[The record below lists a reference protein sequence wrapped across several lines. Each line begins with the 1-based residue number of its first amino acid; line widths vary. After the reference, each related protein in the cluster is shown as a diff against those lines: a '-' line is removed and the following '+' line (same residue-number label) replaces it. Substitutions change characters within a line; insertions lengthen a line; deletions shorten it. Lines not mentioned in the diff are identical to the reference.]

1 MPIAK
6 FKDVL
11 YEETGGVATVTL
23 HRPDRLNAIRVGMY
37 EEISEAILH
46 ATWNKEAGVIV
57 LRGAG
62 GWAFCVGGDTLGAE
76 FARQGRGMIGVPVE
90 QLHGAIRASAKLIIA
105 KVRGFAIGGNVLVT
119 CAI

>member
-37 EEISEAILH
+37 EEISEAIR
-46 ATWNKEAGVIV
+46 TPPGT
-57 LRGAG
+57 R
-62 GWAFCVGGDTLGAE
+62 
-76 FARQGRGMIGVPVE
+76 RP
-90 QLHGAIRASAKLIIA
+90 ASS
-105 KVRGFAIGGNVLVT
+105 
-119 CAI
+119 C